1 MRPKF
6 GQSGQSYVP
15 VTTVLLSQS
24 KRSELSTLNS
34 RFTLPVLFG
43 PGADKLNLEPKSAFP
58 AIKVPLPLKE
68 LLPPDSDEV
77 TVILVAELKV
87 LGIAAVELIASLS
100 KPSVPKFVVSSIGK
114 KRLLLKGMGLT
125 LR

>member
-1 MRPKF
+1 
-6 GQSGQSYVP
+6 
-15 VTTVLLSQS
+15 
-24 KRSELSTLNS
+24 
-34 RFTLPVLFG
+34 
-43 PGADKLNLEPKSAFP
+43 
-58 AIKVPLPLKE
+58 
-68 LLPPDSDEV
+68 V
-77 TVILVAELKV
+77 TVILVAELKG